1 MAVSQPINSR
11 RDMLSVFD
19 ARLQNTQS
27 DLLED
32 TRLEFG
38 RNMLKTAVIESNISP
53 NQFVQTEIIDEVH
66 EVEDNLWMTKIET
79 NEGEGWLFTDFHNER
94 LWSIYSLAESTVFN
108 SAIDSLL
115 KSEGGGLDRLWLP
128 TGEIE
133 RIGEMGNYEG
143 IKIGF
148 AADEVFPQSFVE
160 DNFEFSDLSIDG
172 SGQNSHHLYEILKST
187 SGINDFISLSSIK
200 IRREAEG
207 EFVRERI
214 TNEGGFTT
222 RGGSDIKLHLST
234 VSRIKEQYEELL
246 GAVERN
252 HIISAEEQDGGG
264 RARGSPVLIR
274 FNRSV
279 PDIEEF
285 LSHVVNAQ
293 DPFRLWGHV
302 RQTGE
307 EAYKVDG
314 VDAHNGDKIAI
325 EMSPEWLRLYLYG
338 NACGNT
344 ALRLFTNIQ
353 HYYDPAAEL
362 VIDDV

>member
-1 MAVSQPINSR
+1 
-11 RDMLSVFD
+11 MLSIFD

-38 RNMLKTAVIESNISP
+38 RNMLKTAIIESNISP
-53 NQFVQTEIIDEVH
+53 NQALQSESIDEVH
-66 EVEDNLWMTKIET
+66 EVEEDLWMTKTET
-79 NEGEGWLFTDFHNER
+79 TEGEGWLFLDCYHER
-94 LWSIYSLAESTVFN
+94 LWSVYSLAESTIFN
-108 SAIDSLL
+108 NAIDSLL

-128 TGEIE
+128 TDEVE
-133 RIGEMGNYEG
+133 RIGEMGDFEG

-148 AADEVFPQSFVE
+148 AADEVFPQEFVE
-160 DNFEFSDLSIDG
+160 ENFEFTDLSIDG
-172 SGQNSHHLYEILKST
+172 SGPNSNHLYDILKST
-187 SGINDFISLSSIK
+187 DGIQDFISLSSIK
-200 IRREAEG
+200 IRREEEG
-207 EFVRERI
+207 EFVRERV
-214 TNEGGFTT
+214 TNEGAFTT
-222 RGGSDIKLHLST
+222 RGGTDIRLHLST
-234 VSRIKEQYEELL
+234 VGRIKDQYERLL
-246 GAVERN
+246 GAVEQN
-252 HIISAEEQDGGG
+252 HIIGADDQGNGG
-264 RARGSPVLIR
+264 RSRGSPVVIQ
-274 FNRSV
+274 FSKPV

-302 RQTGE
+302 RQTSE
-307 EAYKVDG
+307 EGYKVDG

-338 NACGNT
+338 DACGNT